1 MNKTF
6 LLFCFSISI
15 LVFSFIVICISPI
28 INNIQI
34 GNWSFSKWRALN
46 CQILADKE
54 NSDTVSLDEIQKFK
68 KMKNLCYRKKAM
80 HDLEYAALII
90 DLVLGFICAN
100 LSLLHY
106 LNVGKDFEKKTGLIG
121 FITGIIGFIITFVY
135 FCYNAYIFDNDI
147 AFSEIDYDDF
157 SIVNG
162 VKKLYSNGATYKS
175 DGTKYITPFANEKD
189 DYSEFIKYK
198 ELGQKQYNY
207 DSDLYKS
214 STKADSEYRN
224 CQRNSI
230 SNIYNKEDYATVG
243 TKKCD
248 YIWKVQTSFVYN
260 SIENKYIYNRC
271 ITTFILNIFI
281 LISSIGLILF
291 GFFLFRSLGE
301 INQVGVPIP
310 MSSVNVLDNK
320 QE

>member
-6 LLFCFSISI
+6 LFFCFSTSI

-34 GNWSFSKWRALN
+34 GNWSFSRWRALN

-135 FCYNAYIFDNDI
+135 FCYNAYIFDKDI

-189 DYSEFIKYK
+189 GYSEFIKYK

-207 DSDLYKS
+207 DSKLYMTYHKIPNDNCKKDYYTFDPTLNTNTPNILQCEYIYTKDPETSVERKDLY
-214 STKADSEYRN
+214 DR
-224 CQRNSI
+224 
-230 SNIYNKEDYATVG
+230 
-243 TKKCD
+243 
-248 YIWKVQTSFVYN
+248 WL
-260 SIENKYIYNRC
+260 
-271 ITTFILNIFI
+271 TT
-281 LISSIGLILF
+281 LILGFFIIICHIFLLIF
-291 GFFLFRSLGE
+291 GFLIFKSGNNTNE
-301 INQVGVPIP
+301 TQTVAIV
-310 MSSVNVLDNK
+310 
-320 QE
+320 